1 MKQLILITMTLILS
15 ACASMERS
23 TLLGATIGGTAG
35 GLIGN
40 SAGRDGKRD
49 QATAIGV
56 VVGAGLGGLIGYS
69 AYKEKKKKEQQ
80 EALKN
85 NPFDANTPSL
95 TAPKVRRIWVPARIE
110 GDKYIDGHYMYV
122 IERTSAWSR

>member
-1 MKQLILITMTLILS
+1 
-15 ACASMERS
+15 MERS
-23 TLLGATIGGTAG
+23 TLLGTAIGGTAG

-49 QATAIGV
+49 QATAIGA

-85 NPFDANTPSL
+85 NPLDANTPSL
-95 TAPKVRRIWVPARIE
+95 TAPKVRRVWVPARIE

-122 IERTSAWSR
+122 IERTSAWSN